1 MELDTRGLWHAVRVS
16 VETLYTYTRAAA
28 AATNKDVLMAAS
40 DSAPTPVV
48 VTEDRIRDLVTE
60 ADALASARAAFAAM
74 ATEGAVQ
81 QPPPMSYDLPENAVE
96 IHVKGAA
103 LSGAPAMAVKMATGG
118 YKNRERGL
126 GPAGAGLVI
135 IVDTY
140 TGYPAAILLENA
152 YLTDMRT
159 AAAGALAST
168 LLMPPEPSAGCTLAI
183 IGAGVQARLHARS
196 VTSAMPGRFSNIV
209 LWARRPEQSAAT
221 AETVSAELAELGDEG
236 ITVSSVATAQE
247 AVTGAALVVTVT
259 PSREPLVEAEWLEPS
274 ATVVA
279 VGSDGVGK
287 REVGDSVLAAAVLLV
302 MDQNSLTLGDLQ
314 FAPPAQKEAAVSLGD
329 ILLGKHPGRTG
340 EGIVLADLTGCGAQD
355 AAIGAE
361 VWAKIQAQQSKL

>member
-1 MELDTRGLWHAVRVS
+1 
-16 VETLYTYTRAAA
+16 
-28 AATNKDVLMAAS
+28 MAG
-40 DSAPTPVV
+40 SAPTPVV
-48 VTEDRIRDLVTE
+48 VAEDRIRELVTE
-60 ADALASARAAFAAM
+60 ADALASARAAFEAM

-81 QPPPMSYDLPENAVE
+81 QPPPMGYDLPENEVE

-103 LSGAPAMAVKMATGG
+103 LAGAPAMAVKMATGG

-126 GPAGAGLVI
+126 GPAGAGLVV

-140 TGYPAAILLENA
+140 TGYPAAVLLENA

-159 AAAGALAST
+159 AAAGALASM
-168 LLMPPEPSAGCTLAI
+168 LLVAPEPSAGCTLAI
-183 IGAGVQARLHARS
+183 VGAGVQARLHARS
-196 VTSAMPGRFSNIV
+196 VTSAMPGRFSKVV
-209 LWARRPEQSAAT
+209 LWARRPEQSAAA
-221 AETVSAELAELGDEG
+221 AETIAAELAEMDGNAG
-236 ITVSSVATAQE
+236 VAVSSAATVEE
-247 AVTGAALVVTVT
+247 AVAGAELVVTVT
-259 PSREPLVEAEWLEPS
+259 PSREALVEAAWLHPA

-287 REVGDSVLAAAVLLV
+287 REVGDSVLEGASLCV

-314 FAPPAQKEAAVSLGD
+314 FAPASQQEAAVPLGD

-340 EGIVLADLTGCGAQD
+340 GDGIVLADLTGCGAQD

-361 VWAKIQAQQSKL
+361 VWAKIQAQQAKL